1 MTFFWQYLRFHRRT
15 LVLLAVCSG
24 IFVASFRLYHL
35 PMLTVLYPVLLCA
48 LLGMVFLVVDFLRTK
63 QIHQA
68 LGRIQTITDEKAAH
82 FPVPQTVIEEDYR
95 ELLHRFCV
103 EHDSWLQQTEKRRD
117 ELVDYYTTWGHQIK
131 TPTTS
136 MRLHLTQL
144 QQQNEDTPLSRQL
157 AIDLCHVE
165 QYVDMVLTYLR
176 LTGDSTDYV
185 FREQELDT
193 IVKGAVRRLSQE
205 FILRKLR
212 LEYTPLSTTVVTDAK
227 WLGFVIEQVLT
238 NALKYTP
245 DGTITIWLDQSG
257 GRKLLC
263 IRDTGI
269 GIASEDLPRI
279 FEPGFT
285 GKIGRQN
292 ERATGLGLYLCR
304 RICQNLGHSISA
316 TSVVD
321 KGTCITIDLTQKDRS

>member
-1 MTFFWQYLRFHRRT
+1 MVFFGHYLYLHRHT
-15 LVLLAVCSG
+15 LVLFAVCSG
-24 IFVASFRLYHL
+24 IFAVSFWLYHL
-35 PMLTVLYPVLLCA
+35 PMMAVLYPVLLCA
-48 LLGMVFLVVDFLRTK
+48 LLGIVLLIVDFLHTK
-63 QIHQA
+63 QIHEA
-68 LGRIQTITDEKAAH
+68 LGRIQGITDEKAAH
-82 FPVPQTVIEEDYR
+82 FPEPQTVIEEDYR

-103 EHDSWLQQTEKRRD
+103 EHDSWLQQTEKRRG
-117 ELVDYYTTWGHQIK
+117 ELVDYYTTWVHQIK

-136 MRLHLTQL
+136 MRLHL
-144 QQQNEDTPLSRQL
+144 QNEDSPLSRQL

-185 FREQELDT
+185 FREQDLDDV
-193 IVKGAVRRLSQE
+193 VKGAVRRLSQE

-212 LEYTPLSTTVVTDAK
+212 LEYTPLATTVVTDAK

-245 DGTITIWLDQSG
+245 SGTITIWLDEST

-279 FEPGFT
+279 FDAGFT

-292 ERATGLGLYLCR
+292 ERATGLGLYLCH

-321 KGTCITIDLTQKDRS
+321 KGTCITIDLTQRTAQISE